1 MMPVSLISRTGLVA
15 LVVVSIGLIHLNYLW
30 NLTPVPELLGS
41 YIHSFQEASR
51 KAAFT
56 SSLVA
61 QPPAGKIAVP
71 VVSVPAADI
80 ADTYGAPR
88 GSDRSHQGV
97 DIFAPRGTYI
107 RSATEGIV
115 MRIGKNRLGGTI
127 VFIIGPAGERYYY
140 AHLDSVDPELSVGQ
154 IVSTTTLIGRVGTT
168 GNAVGTPPHLHFG
181 IYGNGGALNPF
192 PRLQ

>member
-1 MMPVSLISRTGLVA
+1 MTSVSLISRTGLIV
-15 LVVVSIGLIHLNYLW
+15 LVVVSIGLIHFNYLW
-30 NLTPVPELLGS
+30 NLTPVPELFGS

-56 SSLVA
+56 SSLMA
-61 QPPAGKIAVP
+61 QPPAGKIMVP
-71 VVSVPAADI
+71 VVSVPAANI

-88 GSDRSHQGV
+88 GSDRSHQGI

-115 MRIGKNRLGGTI
+115 MRVGDNRLGGTI
-127 VFIIGPAGERYYY
+127 VFILGPAGERYYY

-154 IVSTTTLIGRVGTT
+154 IVSTTTPIGRVGTT